1 MEGRCVVAA
10 PTSVEVAS
18 VGAFIRMSD
27 TRKSSSSEHGRDA
40 CTEADPACVA
50 DRAPLAIGTSMGTR
64 SYSRRAQWRQRSQER
79 ADLDFFIIFFVQ
91 TTITA
96 RCSTGSGSP
105 SSSLPITHNQ
115 IQSLA
120 VVAF

>member
-1 MEGRCVVAA
+1 MVAA

-50 DRAPLAIGTSMGTR
+50 
-64 SYSRRAQWRQRSQER
+64 E
-79 ADLDFFIIFFVQ
+79 
-91 TTITA
+91 
-96 RCSTGSGSP
+96 
-105 SSSLPITHNQ
+105 LP
-115 IQSLA
+115 
-120 VVAF
+120 